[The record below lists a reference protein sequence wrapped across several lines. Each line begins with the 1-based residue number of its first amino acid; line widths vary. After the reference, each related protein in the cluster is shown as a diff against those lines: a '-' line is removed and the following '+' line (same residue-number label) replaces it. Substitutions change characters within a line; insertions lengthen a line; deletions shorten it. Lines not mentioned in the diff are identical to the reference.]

1 MSNTNKNTRHAGN
14 FGEEQHDGRNK
25 VSVSPFVDALTE
37 DYNRLQNETRALVVE
52 GREWVARHPVAWSLF
67 EGHMSYCVA
76 HGKRIEWR
84 NLCAAAK
91 AKDNMAAGEDIYLSI
106 DNNLGPLFMRWLVM
120 LHPEAKSLCK
130 FKHCRFDDVSIG
142 GPYHA

>member
-1 MSNTNKNTRHAGN
+1 MSNTHESAPRSGNYDGRKAGN
-14 FGEEQHDGRNK
+14 EPNLLYVGDTSK
-25 VSVSPFVDALTE
+25 E
-37 DYNRLQNETRALVVE
+37 DYNRLQTETRALVAE
-52 GREWVARHPVAWSLF
+52 GREWIARHPVAWSLF
-67 EGHMSYCVA
+67 EGHVSYCVA

-106 DNNLGPLFMRWLVM
+106 DNNLGPLFVRWLVM
-120 LHPEAKSLCK
+120 LHPEAKQLCK
-130 FKHCRFDDVSIG
+130 LKHCRFDDVSIG